1 MSQVGL
7 IFGFSNFFS
16 KKTVRSEL
24 DSEDVLWTL
33 VVEMNQR
40 KIYDDIIKRL
50 YEPVSKTGELSASNP
65 TVTSKIVPILKQNST
80 AMTGS
85 RSTGEAVTIRDGA
98 ASLSKV
104 HKLCE
109 RIVEQGRKCEVRLL
123 KELLIHCYHLR
134 RSRTFRAFLFSFEEG
149 YELFKTIQKLGRYRI
164 ATQALVDAV
173 RANPSQFY
181 NVEVH
186 CVQPPSCYDLNA
198 SIYPDADLRGYLRNI
213 LNTWRIT
220 SVSKE
225 LFEQL
230 RGHFRDRCADMPV
243 VHAEMQ
249 LVKYYEENPKEQ
261 LPTLIGCSKK
271 PCQVCVRFLHLHG
284 KFQVEKAHARISHRW
299 AIPNIR
305 CRGSEATEKISDI
318 LNTISMEMEDSL
330 REVIN
335 LGPQKPSKL
344 REVSKCSTF
353 LSPRDI
359 VPTPMNEG
367 ARITAEIPHT
377 SSFDSGFVDSSASS
391 FESFDGA
398 TIKDWYGG
406 LGDIVNSNPG
416 TPPPNTPPPLH
427 RLYHPPPPIPSS
439 PPPLRRRRGS
449 PGSLSQEYKIHETFG
464 VRLRSVNM
472 RAPAQRSAALGE
484 GQHSLRSVPPTH
496 QDGDSHSLLHR
507 ASSPTLGWNT
517 RFPRH
522 SVDSPATICSA
533 LAAPPAT
540 PPDSEAE
547 EDVGPSESI
556 PNLQVFHGSQSSGL
570 NEIPPEAPQP
580 LVLSSSDPPLD
591 PSGIFYQ
598 NRRRR
603 RSTSPDRRSSAASS
617 HRWLDRDS
625 LGGSEISPYN
635 TSPHKRCSR
644 ESRSS
649 SEISPPPTPQ
659 DGGANDNPDPLHIP
673 PLLDLSPTGSK
684 RNSAERKT
692 VDVEII
698 DSTSPNRNVVYDI
711 DEIGRLPTPQ
721 HNLYSHHQHDRP
733 ISPPR
738 SKPKTPSQDP
748 QQQPRHTPPA
758 NIPHIII
765 SSTAHSISQHQSLPQ
780 PAQPLLAESAYAS
793 GSSYLSP
800 TTPPSSSSS
809 SSSSSL
815 LSSAYT
821 PSLSR
826 RHNRLRLPPT
836 GSPSPPLTPPHYS
849 SSALGSQ
856 LQESELSTTS
866 YSTSSNSYFTCSS
879 TSYFS
884 GSSGSTSYLS
894 GSNQSTTT
902 SHIAIPMGEALGPLE
917 QEVERT
923 VRLAYRPSS
932 IPRAQDPGGDY
943 RYRNSW
949 QDSWHSRQSYPSTAI
964 TPQVP
969 EPPGMKSFLLR
980 AVNKQ
985 QQHRH
990 PAGGGESISWISLDI
1005 GEDLLRGSEKFE
1017 VTAQL
1022 LDPGKWAQRKR
1033 ICNTDGGGE
1042 RIDADDDGG
1051 GSSSSGGSNGLVL
1064 HHEYDKDTDRLVLD
1078 IDFGGAV
1085 LRLKIYW

>member
-1 MSQVGL
+1 M
-7 IFGFSNFFS
+7 
-16 KKTVRSEL
+16 RSEL

-50 YEPVSKTGELSASNP
+50 YVPASKTGDVNTSTP
-65 TVTSKIVPILKQNST
+65 TVASKIVPILKQNST
-80 AMTGS
+80 ALTGS
-85 RSTGEAVTIRDGA
+85 KLTGEAVSIRDGA

-109 RIVEQGRKCEVRLL
+109 RIVEQGLQCEVRLL

-149 YELFKTIQKLGRYRI
+149 YELFRTIQKLGRYRI
-164 ATQALVDAV
+164 ATQALVDAI

-198 SIYPDADLRGYLRNI
+198 SIYPDADLRSYLRNI
-213 LNTWRIT
+213 LKTWRIT

-225 LFEQL
+225 IFEQL
-230 RGHFRDRCADMPV
+230 RVHFRDRCAEMPV

-284 KFQVEKAHARISHRW
+284 RFQVEKAHARISHRW

-305 CRGSEATEKISDI
+305 CRSSEATDNIGDI
-318 LNTISMEMEDSL
+318 LNTISREMEDSL

-344 REVSKCSTF
+344 REVSKSSTF
-353 LSPRDI
+353 LSPHDI
-359 VPTPMNEG
+359 VPTSKNAG
-367 ARITAEIPHT
+367 ARIAVEIPHT

-398 TIKDWYGG
+398 IIRDWYGD
-406 LGDIVNSNPG
+406 LSDIANSNPG
-416 TPPPNTPPPLH
+416 TPPPVTPPPLH
-427 RLYHPPPPIPSS
+427 RLYHPPPPIPNS

-449 PGSLSQEYKIHETFG
+449 PGSLSEEYKIHETFG
-464 VRLRSVNM
+464 VRLRPVNM
-472 RAPAQRSAALGE
+472 QAPVQRSAAPGE
-484 GQHSLRSVPPTH
+484 GQNSLRSVLPPH
-496 QDGDSHSLLHR
+496 QDGNGHSLLHR

-522 SVDSPATICSA
+522 SADSPATICSA

-547 EDVGPSESI
+547 EDTGPSESI

-570 NEIPPEAPQP
+570 NEIPPEAQQP
-580 LVLSSSDPPLD
+580 LVLRPSDPPLD
-591 PSGIFYQ
+591 PAGIFYQ

-659 DGGANDNPDPLHIP
+659 EGGANGDINSPDPLHIS
-673 PLLDLSPTGSK
+673 PLHELSPISSK
-684 RNSAERKT
+684 RNSVERKT

-721 HNLYSHHQHDRP
+721 HSLYSQNHDRP

-738 SKPKTPSQDP
+738 SRSKTPLQDPGP
-748 QQQPRHTPPA
+748 QQQPRHKPPA

-765 SSTAHSISQHQSLPQ
+765 SSTAHPHQPLPQ
-780 PAQPLLAESAYAS
+780 PGKPPLAEPLYTS

-800 TTPPSSSSS
+800 TTPPSSSS

-849 SSALGSQ
+849 SSALESQ
-856 LQESELSTTS
+856 LQESELSTTPS

-879 TSYFS
+879 TSYCS

-902 SHIAIPMGEALGPLE
+902 SHIAIPMDEALGSLE

-923 VRLAYRPSS
+923 IRLAHRPSS
-932 IPRAQDPGGDY
+932 LPRAQDPGGDF
-943 RYRNSW
+943 RNNW
-949 QDSWHSRQSYPSTAI
+949 QDNQHSRQSYPSTAI
-964 TPQVP
+964 MSQVP
-969 EPPGMKSFLLR
+969 EPPGVKSFLLR

-1033 ICNTDGGGE
+1033 VCSLDRDKGRVDAGGGG
-1042 RIDADDDGG
+1042 A
-1051 GSSSSGGSNGLVL
+1051 GGSNGLVL